1 VQLGFAFAA
10 KAGVPAAGYHDAM
23 RDLSFDDMHL
33 FARVA
38 ELGTLSAVA
47 RERDVPVSQVSR
59 ALARIE
65 KACGARL
72 IHRSTH
78 GLTPTAEGQTFLQY
92 CRRLTG
98 TLDELEGEFASQS
111 RQASGWVRVAAST
124 VVAEYLLIPSFES
137 LHARHPRLCVELQVE
152 DRLVDMA
159 HDGID
164 IAIRTGAPLTDTVVA
179 RQLGTLGRKL
189 YATPGYLQAHGT
201 PRHPDDLHQH
211 RLITNSAVA
220 LLNHWPFIVQG
231 KPSVVVAEGQWRSGS
246 TGITAQL
253 ALHGLGISRFA
264 TVVAEPLVRRGL
276 LVPVL
281 PDFVD
286 EQPSPIYAVTLTSR
300 HRLPKIRACLDHW
313 AGWFAQAEGVQ
324 PTVQV

>member
-1 VQLGFAFAA
+1 
-10 KAGVPAAGYHDAM
+10 M

-47 RERDVPVSQVSR
+47 RERDVPVSQISR
-59 ALARIE
+59 TLARIE
-65 KACGARL
+65 KTCGARL

-78 GLTPTAEGQTFLQY
+78 GLTPTVEGQTFLQY

-137 LHARHPRLCVELQVE
+137 LQQHHPKLCVELQVE

-164 IAIRTGAPLTDTVVA
+164 IAIRTGTPPTDTVVA
-179 RQLGTLGRKL
+179 RQLGTLGRRL

-201 PRHPDDLHQH
+201 PKHPDELHQH
-211 RLITNSAVA
+211 RLITNSVVTM
-220 LLNHWPFIVQG
+220 LNRWPFVVDGQ
-231 KPSVVVAEGQWRSGS
+231 PAVVVAEGQWRSGS
-246 TGITAQL
+246 TGITARL
-253 ALHGLGISRFA
+253 ALQGLGISRFA
-264 TVVAEPLVRRGL
+264 TVVAEPLVRQGL

-286 EQPSPIYAVTLTSR
+286 EQPSPIYAVTLTNR
-300 HRLPKIRACLDHW
+300 HRLPKIKACIDHW
-313 AGWFAQAEGVQ
+313 TTWFAHAEGVQ
-324 PTVQV
+324 HGRARQV